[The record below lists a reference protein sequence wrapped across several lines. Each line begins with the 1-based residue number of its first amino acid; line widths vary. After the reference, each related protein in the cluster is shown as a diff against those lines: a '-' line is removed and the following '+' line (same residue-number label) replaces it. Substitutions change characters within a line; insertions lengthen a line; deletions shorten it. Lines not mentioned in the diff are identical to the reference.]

1 MTRTRARSLPGQVTS
16 AALDGDLLDGGRSG
30 TQPRGYNV
38 ESSGR
43 TSLYYSYDESTPE
56 TEVLLTCKRGDSDNP
71 GRVQLSGG
79 GEQVS
84 AEAGAGANQ
93 DIRAGGDLAG
103 STNRP
108 AGHHAPASLPSES
121 TQPQVHFD
129 ARAARGA
136 RQSIGALISATTPE
150 AFSRGQDASA
160 HSEAA
165 LMLAS
170 TMAPAEAQK
179 YLVLVQL
186 EHHMRI
192 QGNTTMADGYAN
204 LIMKLL
210 DTQFFGASGSAPSAG
225 SSGGSTGMGASSMIA
240 AAASFAS
247 LSCDAITLMQA
258 PKQPAEFKISAS
270 ESKAAASVANNDAGK
285 PSTLGRGRPAAQTGG
300 GQSRPS
306 TTHHKNAG
314 RCYKGAQCP
323 VLASGQK
330 CQWQHTPGEL
340 AAAKAATTE
349 VEGTAGGFAESGFMA
364 AAAPLTA
371 ISGKLPA
378 ASRQVRFAKS
388 ASNIGTSLRQQPPAA
403 KWAEPKRTA
412 RRPTVGAYTPKLL
425 NPNL

>member
-270 ESKAAASVANNDAGK
+270 KAAASVANNDADK
-285 PSTLGRGRPAAQTGG
+285 PSTSGRGRPAAQTGG

-306 TTHHKNAG
+306 TTHHKNADG
-314 RCYKGAQCP
+314 VTR
-323 VLASGQK
+323 VLNVQ
-330 CQWQHTPGEL
+330 
-340 AAAKAATTE
+340 
-349 VEGTAGGFAESGFMA
+349 F
-364 AAAPLTA
+364 
-371 ISGKLPA
+371 LPA
-378 ASRQVRFAKS
+378 ARS
-388 ASNIGTSLRQQPPAA
+388 ASGSIHLENWLQR
-403 KWAEPKRTA
+403 
-412 RRPTVGAYTPKLL
+412 KLL
-425 NPNL
+425 QPKSKARLEASRSRDLWPLQLR